1 MTSQPPASKRV
12 EPSTRVH
19 QVSTSVTPFVGN
31 TTITDVDRV
40 GFSGLNDH
48 QWNTLVHVFN
58 ERNTGDHDRF
68 SGIFF
73 LNLG

>member
-1 MTSQPPASKRV
+1 MTSQPPASKRI
-12 EPSTRVH
+12 EPSARVH

-40 GFSGLNDH
+40 GFSGLNDQ
-48 QWNTLVHVFN
+48 QWKTLVRVLN
-58 ERNTGDHDRF
+58 ECNTGDHDRF

-73 LNLG
+73 LNLE